1 MTPRARLKKL
11 TERINGLSLRE
22 RALLM
27 LAVMA
32 IIFLIWDFSTM
43 QPLNQ
48 RQETARTELQN
59 VRERVGGLTR
69 NLQELAS
76 QRGRDPNRELTA
88 EREALQAE
96 IDNLE
101 MRLADRHGG
110 IATPEESVSVLAD
123 LLARRAGVEIVELEN
138 VPPGRLESAAGNPV
152 PGLFVHR
159 VRVVIESDFEGIR
172 NYLDHTSQ
180 LPRGV
185 FWESLDLTVE
195 QWPINRIELIL
206 YSVTL
211 DDRWLGV

>member
-1 MTPRARLKKL
+1 MTFRARLRKL
-11 TERINGLSLRE
+11 TEHINGLSLRE

-27 LAVMA
+27 LAVFA

-43 QPLNQ
+43 RPLNE
-48 RQETARTELQN
+48 RQETVRDDLQN
-59 VRERVGGLTR
+59 VRERVSALTR
-69 NLQELAS
+69 NLQQLAS
-76 QRGRDPNRELTA
+76 QRARDPNRELA
-88 EREALQAE
+88 SEREALQAE

-101 MRLADRHGG
+101 VRLADRHGG
-110 IATPEESVSVLAD
+110 IATPEESVSVLAG

-138 VPPGRLESAAGNPV
+138 LPPGRLESGSGNPV

-159 VRVVIESDFEGIR
+159 VRVVIESDFAGIR
-172 NYLDHTSQ
+172 NYLDRTSE

-195 QWPINRIELIL
+195 QWPTNRIELIL